1 MHVNEVPL
9 RKIFRK
15 DEIFIFEAPKKIAT
29 KYKIKGHHYMSG
41 ADEGFIKMAQDLI
54 KGKINKSSTTG
65 FISFKN
71 RGNVTFLDLP
81 CQSCEYSF
89 ASSASKN
96 KIKII
101 VYHDIC
107 LSK

>member
-9 RKIFRK
+9 REIFRK

-54 KGKINKSSTTG
+54 KEK
-65 FISFKN
+65 
-71 RGNVTFLDLP
+71 
-81 CQSCEYSF
+81 
-89 ASSASKN
+89 
-96 KIKII
+96 
-101 VYHDIC
+101 
-107 LSK
+107 